1 MTFAGWCHNVVSGNN
16 GPNTC
21 MMEEQR
27 NGDGQEIR
35 NVWCTYFDT
44 IYPTKKSP
52 TSPNL
57 QIHFFNFCRGKTSH
71 LQRALTLKPLKNFED
86 PFWIT
91 SMCAYRLEASPQ
103 RMATFQ
109 RRHSLDL
116 SLGPGLMEVIEGVI
130 GRLNTASC
138 SLRVT
143 RKDSYL
149 GWWERNC
156 PRWSDLEG
164 MRKSNVS
171 IFIRLIFCIVWTT
184 TAFLILY
191 TFVIS
196 LKLNML
202 SISGSYVGRCWRTQ
216 EFAGFGQPA

>member
-1 MTFAGWCHNVVSGNN
+1 MEMGRKFETCGAPTLIPYIQPRNLLLPQTF
-16 GPNTC
+16 
-21 MMEEQR
+21 
-27 NGDGQEIR
+27 
-35 NVWCTYFDT
+35 
-44 IYPTKKSP
+44 KSTFSIFAEARP
-52 TSPNL
+52 VTFNERLLWSL
-57 QIHFFNFCRGKTSH
+57 WRTLKIHFGLHRCVPTAWK
-71 LQRALTLKPLKNFED
+71 RAH
-86 PFWIT
+86 
-91 SMCAYRLEASPQ
+91 

-116 SLGPGLMEVIEGVI
+116 SLGPGLMEVIEVIEGVI